1 MKENPIRAE
10 HKSLEGYLKSVFTPA
25 ELSRPLIVNFNH
37 WDFVQLAYA
46 DVAMTLHTLG
56 SKVELALWANETPMR
71 DIGWSSSRKVARLLR
86 SPSREE
92 NICRALIKGGINQ
105 SSFVQPPIKQ
115 WTPVDPIRLPQ
126 RLNRTSIRQMK
137 YRGADMGRA
146 ILQVHPDSETPVADS
161 YEWPSQW
168 VYVAAR
174 SFAFAFDQ
182 VSEII
187 KRNVIT
193 SVVVYNG
200 RFLHDR
206 AAAAAAQ
213 QKAIPILSYDTGG
226 SDTDFDLT
234 VDETHD
240 WSKLQSRMLSMYDN
254 WDPSTRDHIGT
265 TWFTDRQQ
273 HLDSANQA
281 YTDAQKIGLS
291 IEVPNNRCVVVFFSS
306 SGDEIAELDLDWD
319 EYFGTQDN
327 ALQVLGRQC
336 KKIKDTYLVV
346 RTHPHKRRKP
356 KLDVASWHETV
367 RRIDPDLHLD
377 EYSDI
382 DSYAL
387 MRQADIVV
395 TYGSTT
401 GIEAAFAGK
410 PVIVMGPSAYDQLG
424 VAERVMNESQLQE
437 ALSAPRGS
445 DPRGALAFGLMMTR
459 RGFHYEN
466 VAKNNNFELN
476 GIVLRDSN
484 PLVLHISDYI
494 AKLARKRLLG

>member
-1 MKENPIRAE
+1 
-10 HKSLEGYLKSVFTPA
+10 
-25 ELSRPLIVNFNH
+25 
-37 WDFVQLAYA
+37 
-46 DVAMTLHTLG
+46 
-56 SKVELALWANETPMR
+56 
-71 DIGWSSSRKVARLLR
+71 
-86 SPSREE
+86 
-92 NICRALIKGGINQ
+92 
-105 SSFVQPPIKQ
+105 
-115 WTPVDPIRLPQ
+115 
-126 RLNRTSIRQMK
+126 
-137 YRGADMGRA
+137 
-146 ILQVHPDSETPVADS
+146 
-161 YEWPSQW
+161 
-168 VYVAAR
+168 
-174 SFAFAFDQ
+174 
-182 VSEII
+182 
-187 KRNVIT
+187 
-193 SVVVYNG
+193 
-200 RFLHDR
+200 
-206 AAAAAAQ
+206 
-213 QKAIPILSYDTGG
+213 
-226 SDTDFDLT
+226 
-234 VDETHD
+234 
-240 WSKLQSRMLSMYDN
+240 MYDN
-254 WDPSTRDHIGT
+254 WDPATRDHIGA

-291 IEVPNNRCVVVFFSS
+291 IDVPTSKRVVVFFSS

-327 ALQVLGRQC
+327 ALHALRRQC
-336 KKIKDTYLVV
+336 QRIQDTYLVV

-367 RRIDPDLHLD
+367 SKINPDLHLD

-424 VAERVMNESQLQE
+424 VAQRVMNESQLQE
-437 ALSAPRGS
+437 ALSAPRDS

-466 VAKNNNFELN
+466 VAKSSNFELN

-484 PLVLHISDYI
+484 QLVLHISNYI
-494 AKLARKRLLG
+494 SKLVQKRLLG